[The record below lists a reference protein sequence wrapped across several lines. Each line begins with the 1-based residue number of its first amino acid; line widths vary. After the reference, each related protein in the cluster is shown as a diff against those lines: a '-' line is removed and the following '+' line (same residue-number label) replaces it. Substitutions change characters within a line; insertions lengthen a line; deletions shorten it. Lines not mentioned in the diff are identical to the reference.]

1 MIRFSQLAAV
11 LLILG
16 LAAITAQAN
25 PKISKVLPH
34 WLDKQGR
41 HTLSPSLFERD
52 AYQAQL
58 RANPD
63 QRSGIRFDVKWAKG
77 SQRASANLTLQLELQ
92 TSGATG
98 PVIIKHP
105 LKTTRSGGWA
115 ALKLDGERYKSIGKI
130 IAWRARFLD
139 GDKTLAERQSF
150 LWPRE
155 KASKKPAKP
164 AVD

>member
-1 MIRFSQLAAV
+1 VIRFSQLNAV

-58 RANPD
+58 RTNPD

-77 SQRASANLTLQLELQ
+77 SQRASANLNLQVELQ
-92 TSGATG
+92 TSATTE
-98 PVIIKHP
+98 PVIIQQP
-105 LKTTRSGGWA
+105 LKTTRRGGWA
-115 ALKLDGERYKSIGKI
+115 ALKLDGERYKAIGKI
-130 IAWRARFLD
+130 IAWRARLLD
-139 GDKTLAERQSF
+139 GDKTLAERRSF

>member
-1 MIRFSQLAAV
+1 MIRFSQLTAV
-11 LLILG
+11 LLVLG
-16 LAAITAQAN
+16 LAVTTAQAN

-77 SQRASANLTLQLELQ
+77 SQRASANLMLQVELDILCPQ
-92 TSGATG
+92 PTICSKNRTTMVLMMT
-98 PVIIKHP
+98 PQP
-105 LKTTRSGGWA
+105 LM
-115 ALKLDGERYKSIGKI
+115 ENQPIGK
-130 IAWRARFLD
+130 L
-139 GDKTLAERQSF
+139 LS
-150 LWPRE
+150 
-155 KASKKPAKP
+155 
-164 AVD
+164 

>member
-1 MIRFSQLAAV
+1 MIRFSQLTAV
-11 LLILG
+11 LLILV

-77 SQRASANLTLQLELQ
+77 SQRASANLTLNVELQ
-92 TSGATG
+92 TSATTE
-98 PVIIKHP
+98 PVIIQHR

-115 ALKLDGERYKSIGKI
+115 VLKLDGERYKGIGKI
-130 IAWRARFLD
+130 IAWRARLLD

-155 KASKKPAKP
+155 KVSEKLAKP